1 MSLSDRERAEG
12 FRKYVCNSSGA
23 SERCNST
30 STKNSRENA
39 AKAGDFHE
47 RISVS
52 GRRSQTS
59 GTPTVHVFPEE
70 IDTERLR
77 LRRLSR
83 ENVPTLRLYDHMR
96 AGAPGMEEVSDYVLW
111 DPHESPRDTY
121 EYLVTVEKQWDE
133 REQATYAIHP
143 DEFEEAEGENGERDE
158 PISHE
163 HSTETPEIAGTTNL
177 HFDWDRQSAELGI
190 WLRKAFWGRG
200 YSGERAAALL
210 ELAFDRLD
218 LEVVGASHR
227 DGNDRSRRA
236 IEKYVEAFGGQYD
249 GLLRNF
255 VPTDDGVRDL
265 HRFTVTREQYREA
278 VEDASDE
285 ERIPSSSDSS

>member
-1 MSLSDRERAEG
+1 M
-12 FRKYVCNSSGA
+12 
-23 SERCNST
+23 
-30 STKNSRENA
+30 
-39 AKAGDFHE
+39 
-47 RISVS
+47 
-52 GRRSQTS
+52 
-59 GTPTVHVFPEE
+59 FPEE
-70 IDTERLR
+70 IATERLR
-77 LRRLSR
+77 LRRLNR
-83 ENVPTLRLYDHMR
+83 ENVPTMRLYDHMR
-96 AGAPGMEEVSDYVLW
+96 AEAPGMEEVRDYVLW
-111 DPHESPRDTY
+111 DPHESPRDTH
-121 EYLVTVEKQWDE
+121 EYLATVEEQWDD

-143 DEFEEAEGENGERDE
+143 DEFEESVGANGDREGQTSDEN
-158 PISHE
+158 SV
-163 HSTETPEIAGTTNL
+163 ETPEIAGTTNL
-177 HFDWDRQSAELGI
+177 HLDWERQSAELGI

-265 HRFTVTREQYREA
+265 HRFTVTRDQYREA
-278 VEDASDE
+278 VEGASDGA
-285 ERIPSSSDSS
+285 RMPSTSDSS